1 MSRLRKD
8 GKTNRIGY
16 EMQNIDYQKI
26 MTDKRT
32 FTIIDLCHGIE
43 YSDED
48 FGIEMVSKIITDIK
62 K

>member
-26 MTDKRT
+26 ASKKRT
-32 FTIIDLCHGIE
+32 FTIIDLCH
-43 YSDED
+43 
-48 FGIEMVSKIITDIK
+48 KIKYTGEAF
-62 K
+62 